1 MEPMNELSLVS
12 VIDLF
17 PPHERERVRLTSQR
31 YAVAMEDVDDLL
43 ELHAADFL
51 GPDRAKRWGRIDSS
65 LNALAMVSHSL
76 SNPGHYS
83 RAPMLTGVGPELSDA
98 MAPLWTASQHAEYLT
113 YACGAVAV
121 HVEPDPVD
129 RVAFVVVP
137 PHTLWADPDPARPTR
152 PMVMRRLLIRTVSG
166 KQRYTWDIWDLSD
179 RTNPRYGIF
188 TAERDGK
195 IGEDV
200 TAAIM
205 GEAAPTAYPWT
216 DPAGAPYIPWAI
228 HRTWDVGD
236 LWCWQRGRGVAR
248 GAVQSMI
255 YWTAAGRAAI
265 GATGKIAMVFGASP
279 MGAGGVARDGA
290 EFLTVD
296 ADPGDIVYHT
306 AHEGVQPSISEIG
319 EVDTLGALGEF
330 AVMYQGQIQVS
341 TGVMPTDATRAS
353 ANPMS
358 GSAISLSNETKRNEQ
373 LRANPL
379 RRAADLPLVRMTAWL
394 LDLDPANVGIVY
406 HEIGRSPD
414 EERQARDS
422 TDWEKKAGLL
432 SSVDVMM
439 RYRPG
444 LTREQA
450 LAEVQR
456 VKSEEATLTADA
468 GQTTTP
474 LVGIVTASLDAV
486 ARVASGEIPREAGV
500 QFLVEFAGMD
510 PERADRL
517 LSTAGQG
524 FVPTAAPT
532 P

>member
-1 MEPMNELSLVS
+1 MGPMNELSLVS
-12 VIDLF
+12 VLDLF

-83 RAPMLTGVGPELSDA
+83 RAPTLTGVGPELSDA
-98 MAPLWTASQHAEYLT
+98 MAPLWTKSQHAEYLT
-113 YACGAVAV
+113 YALGAVAL
-121 HVEPDPVD
+121 HVETDPVD

-137 PHTLWADPDPARPTR
+137 PHTLWADPDPARSDR

-166 KQRYTWDIWDLSD
+166 KPRYTWDIWDLSD
-179 RTNPRYGIF
+179 RDNPTYGIHL
-188 TAERDGK
+188 AERDGK
-195 IGEDV
+195 IGENV
-200 TAAIM
+200 TAAVM
-205 GEAAPTAYPWT
+205 GSDAPTGYAWR
-216 DPAGAPYIPWAI
+216 DPAGDPYIPWAI

-236 LWCWQRGRGVAR
+236 LWNWQRGRGVAR

-265 GATGKIAMVFGASP
+265 ASTGKVALVVGAKPRGSNI
-279 MGAGGVARDGA
+279 VERDGSGI
-290 EFLTVD
+290 LTIDVD
-296 ADPGDIVYHT
+296 AGDI
-306 AHEGVQPSISEIG
+306 AFLDLDEGVQSATITEIG
-319 EVDTLGALGEF
+319 DVDTLGVLGEF

-358 GSAISLSNETKRNEQ
+358 GSAISLSNQTKRDEQ

-379 RRAADLPLVRMTAWL
+379 RRAADLPLVHMTAWL
-394 LDLDPANVGIVY
+394 LDLDPSGVGIVY

-414 EERQARDS
+414 EERQSREA
-422 TDWEKKAGLL
+422 TDWEKAAGLL

-450 LAEVQR
+450 IAEVRR
-456 VKSEEATLTADA
+456 VREEEA
-468 GQTTTP
+468 
-474 LVGIVTASLDAV
+474 SLSPAPV
-486 ARVASGEIPREAGV
+486 
-500 QFLVEFAGMD
+500 
-510 PERADRL
+510 
-517 LSTAGQG
+517 
-524 FVPTAAPT
+524 VPPT